1 MVTELRSEN
10 QLKVGAGIE
19 SFTKRTVIRNLKDT
33 AAFSKE
39 DVGILYDKYFGAL
52 YYAHHEANGKSES
65 NKMNR
70 NVFHNMLA
78 SMTPWAKIKHNSD
91 NVDVNAARKVC
102 NSFIDRIFH
111 LFAANSS
118 DDLLDFQSVILGFS
132 EILHGVCIS
141 IMLNMF
147 KCCDSCCFAYD

>member
-39 DVGILYDKYFGAL
+39 DVGILYDKYFGTL
-52 YYAHHEANGKSES
+52 YYANHHHETNGKSES

-78 SMTPWAKIKHNSD
+78 SMTLWAKIKPNSD
-91 NVDVNAARKVC
+91 NVDVNAASNVC

-111 LFAANSS
+111 LFTADSPEH
-118 DDLLDFQSVILGFS
+118 LLDFQSTILGFN
-132 EILHGVCIS
+132 EILHGVCIV
-141 IMLNMF
+141 L
-147 KCCDSCCFAYD
+147 C